1 MEPFATVVY
10 LNGKAINAEDV
21 KEASALIVRTRTK
34 CNATLLKGSKV
45 KFIASATIGYDHI
58 DTQYCAQNGIKWTN
72 AKGCNSGSVEQ
83 YVASALMDICKK
95 EKKSPSKLTL
105 GVVGVGNV
113 GKKVSRLG
121 RLLGFKVLINDPP
134 RARQEGDGD
143 FVSLNRIAR
152 KSDIITFHVPLN
164 MDGMD
169 KTFHL
174 FDEKFLTKLE
184 KKPYII
190 NSSRGEV
197 ADTKALILGAKK
209 NNVRG
214 LILDVWENE
223 PGIDKELMGL
233 TDISTPHIAGYSADG
248 KANGTTMSV
257 EAVSKFFNFPIGK
270 VELKDIPTP
279 QDDLIRVNLGKHSLQ
294 SAVNKV
300 LKSTYEILDDSEALR
315 NEISGFEKLRNTYP
329 VRREFGSYKVSL
341 KNSTKE
347 GVKLFAALGF
357 QVIQ

>member
-1 MEPFATVVY
+1 M
-10 LNGKAINAEDV
+10 KD
-21 KEASALIVRTRTK
+21 ASALIVRTRTK
-34 CNATLLKGSKV
+34 CNATLLEGSKV

-58 DTQYCAQNGIKWTN
+58 DTEYCAKNGIEWTN

-83 YVASALMDICKK
+83 YVSSVLMDILAK

-105 GVVGVGNV
+105 GVVGLGNV
-113 GKKVSRLG
+113 GKKVARLG
-121 RLLGFKVLINDPP
+121 KMLGFKVLVNDPP

-143 FVSLNRIAR
+143 FVSLNRIAK

-174 FDEKFLTKLE
+174 FDEKFITKLE

-197 ADTKALILGAKK
+197 ADTKALILGAKNK
-209 NNVRG
+209 NVRG

-223 PGIDKELMGL
+223 PGIDKELMDL
-233 TDISTPHIAGYSADG
+233 TYISTPHIAGYSADG

-257 EAVSKFFNFPIGK
+257 EAVARFFNFPIGK
-270 VELKDIPTP
+270 VELNTIPKP
-279 QDDLIRVNLGKHSLQ
+279 KEDLIRVNMSKHTLM
-294 SAVNKV
+294 SAVSKV
-300 LKSTYEILDDSEALR
+300 LKSTYEIQNDSDRLR
-315 NEISGFEKLRNTYP
+315 SEITDFEKLRNTYP
-329 VRREFGSYKVSL
+329 IRREFGSYKVFL
-341 KNSTKE
+341 KNATKE
-347 GVKLFAALGF
+347 AVMLFNELGF

>member
-1 MEPFATVVY
+1 MEPFATVEY
-10 LNGKAINAEDV
+10 RSGKAITAEDV
-21 KEASALIVRTRTK
+21 KDADALIVRTRTK
-34 CNATLLKGSKV
+34 CDASLLDGSKV

-58 DTQYCAQNGIKWTN
+58 DTEYCAKNGIEWTN

-83 YVASALMDICKK
+83 YVAAVLMYICKK

-113 GKKVSRLG
+113 GKKVVRIG
-121 RLLGFKVLINDPP
+121 KLLGFKVLQNDPP

-174 FDEKFLTKLE
+174 FDEKFLGKLE

-197 ADTKALILGAKK
+197 ANTEALILGAKK
-209 NNVRG
+209 NKVKG

-223 PGIDKELMGL
+223 PEISKELLKL

-248 KANGTTMSV
+248 KANGTSMSA
-257 EAVSKFFNFPIGK
+257 EAVARFFKFPLEK
-270 VELKDIPTP
+270 AELKNIPLPEETTIKLNMGKNK
-279 QDDLIRVNLGKHSLQ
+279 LIGLVSK
-294 SAVNKV
+294 AVN
-300 LKSTYEILDDSEALR
+300 STYDIFADSDALR
-315 NEISGFEKLRNTYP
+315 RNISNFEKLRNNYP
-329 VRREFGSYKVSL
+329 VRREFTSYKISI
-341 KNSTKE
+341 KSPTKE
-347 GVKLFAALGF
+347 AISLFEAMGF
-357 QVIQ
+357 TLID

>member
-1 MEPFATVVY
+1 M
-10 LNGKAINAEDV
+10 KD
-21 KEASALIVRTRTK
+21 ASALIVRTRTK
-34 CNATLLKGSKV
+34 CNASLLKGSKV

-58 DTQYCAQNGIKWTN
+58 DTEFCAENGIEWTN

-83 YVASALMDICKK
+83 YVSSVLMDICKK
-95 EKKSPSKLTL
+95 ENKSPSKLTL

-121 RLLGFKVLINDPP
+121 KLLGFKVLLNDPP
-134 RARQEGDGD
+134 RAREEGDGD

-152 KSDIITFHVPLN
+152 KSDVITFHVPLN

-174 FDEKFLTKLE
+174 FNEKFLTKME
-184 KKPYII
+184 KAPYII

-197 ADTKALILGAKK
+197 ADTKALILGAKNK
-209 NNVRG
+209 NVRG

-223 PGIDKELMGL
+223 PGIDKELLGL

-248 KANGTTMSV
+248 KANGTRMSV
-257 EAVSKFFNFPIGK
+257 EAVAKFLNFPIGK
-270 VELKDIPTP
+270 VELKDIPVP
-279 QDDLIRVNLGKHSLQ
+279 QDDTIRVNLSKHSLQ
-294 SAVNKV
+294 AAVSKV
-300 LKSTYEILDDSEALR
+300 LKSTYEINDDSDKLR
-315 NEISGFEKLRNTYP
+315 RNISDFEMLRNTYP
-329 VRREFGSYKVSL
+329 VRREFGSYNVVL

-347 GVKLFAALGF
+347 GVKLFTNLGF
-357 QVIQ
+357 KVIQ